1 MKNSNSKV
9 NKNQVNLKNNISQ
22 QQQSVDLFNNRLIV
36 NKNKNAVLIF
46 PDSECFYGYGI
57 GKMGKITGEIC
68 FNTSITGYQEIITD
82 PSYSGQIINFTF
94 PHIGNVGVNDDDI
107 ESKQV
112 RAKGLIVRELVTN
125 PSNYRANSHFENF
138 LIKNNLTGIANVD
151 TRAITKKIRQSG
163 ANSVAIIYQDE
174 EINKTDIEKTIKEIN
189 SKPNLQGVELASIAS
204 ENKNYNWGNQGLWN
218 VELNSYEA
226 IKKFDKTKNTLKVV
240 AIDFGAK
247 LNILRCLTQLGIDVE
262 VVGAKASFEEILSL
276 KPDGIFLSNG
286 PGDPAQTAKYT
297 NEVIKK
303 ILSAKIPLFGICLGH
318 QLIALALGAKTI
330 KMAQGH
336 RGANHPVK
344 NLITNKVEITSQNH
358 GFCVDEKTL
367 PSNVEI
373 THISLFDKTIEGLR
387 VKDSPAFC
395 VQYHPESSPGPS
407 DSFYLF
413 NDFLNLILEFQKFNK
428 KMF

>member
-163 ANSVAIIYQDE
+163 ANTVAIIYQDE

-226 IKKFDKTKNTLKVV
+226 IKKLDKTKNTLKVV

-262 VVGAKASFEEILSL
+262 VVGAKASFEEILSF

-318 QLIALALGAKTI
+318 QLIALALGGKTI

>member
-163 ANSVAIIYQDE
+163 ANTVAIIYQDE

-387 VKDSPAFC
+387 VTDSPAFC

>member
-9 NKNQVNLKNNISQ
+9 NKNQVNLKNNIS

-163 ANSVAIIYQDE
+163 ANTVAIIYQDE

-226 IKKFDKTKNTLKVV
+226 IKKLDKTKNTLKVV